1 MSFLKQN
8 SDKDECTLN
17 QDQCDR
23 ATTLCVNQIPHYTCE
38 CLDGYDRVNDLR
50 CTGNHSFA
58 SLFSCEKELMCD
70 SPFTLTNTEA
80 VQERLRF
87 INGSFTLLETD
98 SGMDPD
104 SDPVPVVGN

>member
-1 MSFLKQN
+1 MSLLKQN

-38 CLDGYDRVNDLR
+38 CLDGYDRVNDLS

-70 SPFTLTNTEA
+70 SPFTLPDIEDFTEKIEGLLML
-80 VQERLRF
+80 ERKRF
-87 INGSFTLLETD
+87 VSLIF
-98 SGMDPD
+98 
-104 SDPVPVVGN
+104 VAPVVAVM